1 MFTATVWKNFACIQI
16 TSLPVIHE
24 MPSAHLL
31 YKNGIAVEK
40 GLNGNGWSGSPVY
53 IFKFLKHIIK
63 PAKCQSSNKQTNLQ
77 VILETK

>member
-16 TSLPVIHE
+16 TSHPIIHE

-40 GLNGNGWSGSPVY
+40 GLNGMAGLEVQC
-53 IFKFLKHIIK
+53 IFLN
-63 PAKCQSSNKQTNLQ
+63 S
-77 VILETK
+77 